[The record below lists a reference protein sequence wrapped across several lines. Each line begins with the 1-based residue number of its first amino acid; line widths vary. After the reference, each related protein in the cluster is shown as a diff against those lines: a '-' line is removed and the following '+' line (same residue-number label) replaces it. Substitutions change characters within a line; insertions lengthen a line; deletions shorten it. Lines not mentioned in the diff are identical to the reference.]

1 MLLVIVVVAIVIILT
16 IIFPYILPNRVG
28 SYEKERRKWDI
39 RYHWNKDSV
48 KSKGIDKMDRAEHLQ
63 WCKDRA
69 LEYVELGD
77 LSQAYTSMSSD
88 LGKHEGTSNHSGIE
102 LGMMEM
108 MIGGLN
114 TPEKMRHH
122 IEGYN

>member
-1 MLLVIVVVAIVIILT
+1 MT
-16 IIFPYILPNRVG
+16 
-28 SYEKERRKWDI
+28 
-39 RYHWNKDSV
+39 
-48 KSKGIDKMDRAEHLQ
+48 RAEHLQ
-63 WCKDRA
+63 WSKDRA

-77 LSQAYTSMSSD
+77 LQQAYTSMSSD
-88 LGKHEGTSNHSGIE
+88 LNKHEGTSNHPGIE